1 VTSWIDNTGRRLASA
16 QSDQQALAVA
26 APWDTRI
33 TRRRTLELAAGTAI
47 ALGAGSAFGPFLE
60 SARADDY
67 CLVAC
72 QKAARN
78 KLQRRI
84 DFLTGAVVKTNL
96 FTVSPI
102 ARLGSLSYITLV
114 ATDDVGNYFL
124 DLSTCRQTNC
134 GDPKQYPPPPP
145 PPDPTEYCK
154 TCTAYC
160 TVCATVSTGYICC
173 VFPPKDDGSS
183 PCCPT

>member
-1 VTSWIDNTGRRLASA
+1 MTRWIDDTDRRLASA
-16 QSDQQALAVA
+16 HSDQQTLAVA
-26 APWDTRI
+26 ASEDTGI
-33 TRRRTLELAAGTAI
+33 TRRRALRLAAGTAI
-47 ALGAGSAFGPFLE
+47 ALGAGSALGPFLE

-84 DFLTGAVVKTNL
+84 DFLAAATAKTTLFAVVPL
-96 FTVSPI
+96 
-102 ARLGSLSYITLV
+102 ARLGSLAYLTVV
-114 ATDDVGNYFL
+114 ATDDVGDYFL
-124 DLSTCRQTNC
+124 DLSNCRQTNC

-145 PPDPTEYCK
+145 PADPTEYCK